1 MMSRNE
7 FGALL
12 GAAILAG
19 FLGGALAGW
28 LMTEDAAQ
36 AQQRSKVVNSEE
48 FLLVD
53 KFGRTRAGLGL
64 DQNGE
69 VGFVLLGKDG
79 HRSLHFTP
87 DEPQVVKLKDKSG
100 KILWALP

>member
-1 MMSRNE
+1 MMTRKE
-7 FGALL
+7 LGAVL
-12 GAAILAG
+12 GAAVLAG
-19 FLGGALAGW
+19 FLGGTLAGW
-28 LMTEDAAQ
+28 LMADDSVQ

-53 KFGRTRAGLGL
+53 RFGRTRAGLGL

-79 HRSLHFTP
+79 NRSLHLSP
-87 DEPQVVKLKDKSG
+87 DEAQVVKLKDKGG
-100 KILWALP
+100 KTLWAMP